1 MLAFGFVL
9 SSDHHFK
16 VAMHNSLL
24 VEVWLHGELLD
35 YGGPI
40 EAINDHFVTIQGA
53 KYPRS
58 TCKFK
63 IR

>member
-1 MLAFGFVL
+1 MLASGFVL
-9 SSDHHFK
+9 SSDHHFR
-16 VAMHNSLL
+16 VAMHNGLP

-40 EAINDHFVTIQGA
+40 EAINEHFATIQGS

-58 TCKFK
+58 SCVFK